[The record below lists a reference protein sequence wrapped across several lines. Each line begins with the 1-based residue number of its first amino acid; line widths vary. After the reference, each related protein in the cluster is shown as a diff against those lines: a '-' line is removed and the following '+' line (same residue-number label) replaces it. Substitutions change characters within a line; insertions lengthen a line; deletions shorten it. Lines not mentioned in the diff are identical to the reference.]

1 MKKHHLKDLIE
12 LNATFADAAHTHYVG
27 MGLTYV
33 DVPQIVGIT
42 GACENVDTLFRVG
55 SRLQVPLF
63 FSQTG
68 QLSLEQ
74 ALQHFPGV
82 YTVIHSG
89 RDEEEEDGRHLRQ
102 FRLTEEEFDWS
113 MAEREGVYDEE
124 KMYEALLEH
133 IEKATKA
140 ITKVIIEKHSD
151 ILKEYDRDPGELSL
165 SLEGSYLRITYDEA
179 VKLLQDNGF
188 PELTWGDDLTAP
200 NESRI
205 VEMLNGGSFPRPVFV
220 MRYPKDIKF
229 FNMKVSESDP
239 RIVLSAD
246 LIFPYAGEGVGA
258 AVREPDGVKLK
269 KRLLDGRMF
278 RLHTERGGTID
289 DFKWYLDLV
298 GIQRN
303 AAACGLRHR
312 ERTALA
318 IYSWAEGYPGLFN
331 VPYHGRRDTG
341 LEVEKDNC
349 KIDTMLR
356 FRTLC
361 GLETVK

>member
-1 MKKHHLKDLIE
+1 MKKSNLKDLME
-12 LNATFADAAHTHYVG
+12 LNATFADAARIHYSG

-55 SRLQVPLF
+55 SRLRVPLF

-89 RDEEEEDGRHLRQ
+89 RDEEEEDSRHLRQ

-113 MAEREGVYDEE
+113 LADEKCTYDEE
-124 KMYEALLEH
+124 KMYEALLAH
-133 IEKATKA
+133 IERATKA
-140 ITKVIIEKHSD
+140 IAKAVVKEHQD
-151 ILKEYDRDPGELSL
+151 ILKRHGRKPARLL
-165 SLEGSYLRITYDEA
+165 RSLEKPYFRITYDAA
-179 VKLLQDNGF
+179 VALLQESGF
-188 PELTWGDDLTAP
+188 PELTWGDDLVARH
-200 NESRI
+200 EARV
-205 VEMLNGGSFPRPVFV
+205 VELLNGDAFPRPVFI

-229 FNMKVSESDP
+229 FNMKVSEHDP
-239 RIVLSAD
+239 RVVLSAD

-258 AVREPDGVKLK
+258 AVREPDGLKLK
-269 KRLLDGRMF
+269 ERLLGGRMF

-298 GIQRN
+298 GSGETRPHAGYGIGNERLLQYLLGQNDIRDCSTFSCMAQQTCDWEPSRRN
-303 AAACGLRHR
+303 MTAS
-312 ERTALA
+312 RT
-318 IYSWAEGYPGLFN
+318 
-331 VPYHGRRDTG
+331 
-341 LEVEKDNC
+341 
-349 KIDTMLR
+349 
-356 FRTLC
+356 
-361 GLETVK
+361 